1 MITKSTFILTT
12 FRGAENTAG
21 SEVYMLLAEF
31 GDSKAKVT
39 RTEISGILI
48 VETILPHEEVI
59 KTIRD
64 IIESEPW
71 RVRSMLRLFP
81 VEQLVDSEIGLII
94 ETVKPMLEKI
104 GEDETFRIT
113 IEKRHTQITKE
124 EIIKAVASLTNRK
137 VDLNNPNWVI
147 LIEVIGAK
155 TGISVI
161 KPSQIISVT
170 KLKRGDT
177 V

>member
-39 RTEISGILI
+39 RTKISGILI

-81 VEQLVDSEIGLII
+81 VEQLVDSEIELII

-104 GEDETFRIT
+104 GENETFRIT

-124 EIIKAVASLTNRK
+124 EIIKAIASLTNRK
-137 VDLNNPNWVI
+137 VDLNNPNWII
-147 LIEVIGAK
+147 LIEVIGDK